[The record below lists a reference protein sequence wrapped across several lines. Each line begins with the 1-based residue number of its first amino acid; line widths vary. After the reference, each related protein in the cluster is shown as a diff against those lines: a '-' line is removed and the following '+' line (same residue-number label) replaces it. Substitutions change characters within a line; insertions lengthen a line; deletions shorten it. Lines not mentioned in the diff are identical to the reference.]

1 MQAHPSPPTL
11 PELPRFP
18 TWVPGLDR
26 IVGGGL
32 IAGDTYLVTGEPGS
46 GKTTLGNQ
54 LAFTHVAAGG
64 RAIVATLLTET
75 HDRMLAHLR
84 GFRFADPALVGER
97 LP

>member
-1 MQAHPSPPTL
+1 MDSDSSPATL
-11 PELPRFP
+11 PQLARFP
-18 TWVPGLDR
+18 TRILGLDT
-26 IVGGGL
+26 VLGGGL
-32 IAGDTYLVTGEPGS
+32 VAGDTYLVTGAPGT
-46 GKTTLGNQ
+46 GKTTLGNH
-54 LAFTHVAAGG
+54 LAFAHVAAGG